1 MNWHRLNK
9 DQVLTQAGE
18 ELNRMLACEE
28 EVLLL
33 FSGGSALKLLNEVRE
48 ERISERLTIIA
59 LDERYSDEPHVNN
72 TLQIKATRIYPVL
85 AMRGARLIEL
95 VPTDGE
101 SLAGLSKRFEE
112 ELREWRRRNPGGK
125 VVATLGI
132 GTDGHIAGMSP
143 YPHEKEK
150 FEELFMGEKWVVGY
164 KGNLVPAERVTVT
177 WRYLWDEVIEGL
189 VYVVGEEK
197 REAMEGLMDREG
209 EIWRVPAR
217 GLWQMKR
224 VEVFT
229 DIGS

>member
-1 MNWHRLNK
+1 
-9 DQVLTQAGE
+9 
-18 ELNRMLACEE
+18 MLACEE
-28 EVLLL
+28 AVLLL
-33 FSGGSALKLLNEVRE
+33 SSGGSALKLLNEVRE
-48 ERISERLTIIA
+48 ERISGRLTLIA
-59 LDERYSDEPHVNN
+59 LDERYSDETHVNN
-72 TLQIKATRIYPVL
+72 TLQIKATQIYPVL
-85 AMRGARLIEL
+85 AMKGARLIEL

-112 ELREWRRRNPGGK
+112 ELVEWRGRNPEGK

-132 GTDGHIAGMSP
+132 GTDGHIAGMNP
-143 YPHEKEK
+143 YPEEKEK

-177 WRYLWDEVIEGL
+177 WRYLWDEVTQGL

-217 GLWQMKR
+217 GLWQMKK